1 MNDLFKISA
10 TSSTG
15 APFVT
20 SAPNPAAAYAAAR
33 MFADE
38 GYINPAKPIE
48 WQLVPN
54 FGLIVECFVR
64 IDDGPTHLVCWP
76 LEPGQRVTTTPRNRA
91 GAATLGASPAT
102 RSEVTHRPAAHVAS
116 PARVCHTTWAARF
129 DQLNAPHRRR
139 WSA

>member
-64 IDDGPTHLVCWP
+64 IDDGPTHLVL
-76 LEPGQRVTTTPRNRA
+76 LEPGQRVTTTLETCC
-91 GAATLGASPAT
+91 AATLELTGDKV
-102 RSEVTHRPAAHVAS
+102 EVTT
-116 PARVCHTTWAARF
+116 ARGARGIPCPLCHTTWAARF
-129 DQLNAPHRRR
+129 DQLNARIAAV
-139 WSA
+139 SA